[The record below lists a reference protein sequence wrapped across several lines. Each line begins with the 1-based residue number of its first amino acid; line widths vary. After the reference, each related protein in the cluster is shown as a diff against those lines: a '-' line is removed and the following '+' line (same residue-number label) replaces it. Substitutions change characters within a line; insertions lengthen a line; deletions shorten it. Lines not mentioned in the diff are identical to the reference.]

1 MLYITIHPI
10 HNGQGRTPERP
21 AMKLSQHNAL
31 QIVSNINEI
40 INRKMNII
48 NTNGTIIAS
57 TDESRIGTFHSG
69 AKKLIDEHLS
79 ELIINEE
86 DSMLGTRPGI
96 NYPLTVN
103 GETIG
108 VVGITGS
115 DAETLSYAKIVK
127 RMTELLVHELS
138 IKEEQETEE
147 NIKNRY
153 LDEWLSGDPSLIT
166 KAFIEKGLAI
176 GIDIR
181 IPRRFLA
188 MTVYDQSNNVS
199 LDRLRKLETAKR
211 YLQQLSSYGAY
222 HVSLASSSFLIAG
235 IPELEDSSI
244 LGIAKDYRKLIVNRY
259 QVQTAIGIDSRPSHG
274 DDGYLFAYRACTQA
288 KKALSACLRTHQ
300 RNIRFY
306 DDLNMELFTD
316 ELSDTVKREYIHKIF
331 RGMGDEEIF
340 HAVQILE
347 IYYNTDGS
355 INKSA
360 QQLFIHKNTMQN
372 RLKQIHA
379 KTGHDPR
386 SIRASSLFYNAIH
399 FYREL
404 GRDI

>member
-1 MLYITIHPI
+1 MNNIFATE
-10 HNGQGRTPERP
+10 GA
-21 AMKLSQHNAL
+21 AMKLSQHNAF

-48 NTNGTIIAS
+48 NTNGVIIAS
-57 TDESRIGTFHSG
+57 TDESRIGTFHAG
-69 AKKLIDEHLS
+69 AKMLIDQGLS

-96 NYPLTVN
+96 NYPLTVD

-108 VVGITGS
+108 VVGLTGS

-166 KAFIEKGLAI
+166 KAFIERGLAL

-188 MTVYDQSNNVS
+188 MAVYDPSENVS
-199 LDRLRKLETAKR
+199 LDRLRRLETAKR
-211 YLQQLSSYGAY
+211 YLQQLSSYGSC
-222 HVSLASSSFLIAG
+222 HVSLSSSSLLIAG
-235 IPELEDSSI
+235 VPELEDSSVFH
-244 LGIAKDYRKLIVNRY
+244 IAEDYRKLIANRY
-259 QVQTAIGIDSRPSHG
+259 QIQVAVGIDSHSSHG
-274 DDGYLFAYRACTQA
+274 GDGYFFAYLACKQA
-288 KKALSACLRTHQ
+288 KKALSACLRTH
-300 RNIRFY
+300 RSNIRFY

-331 RGMGDEEIF
+331 RGMGEEEIF

-347 IYYNTDGS
+347 IYYNTGGS

-360 QQLFIHKNTMQN
+360 EQLFIHKNTMQN
-372 RLKQIHA
+372 RLKQIQA

-386 SIRASSLFYNAIH
+386 SIRASSLFYNAIY